1 MKAAITEEGGPFTLF
16 GGEGL
21 MVPLKD
27 LEALWVWGFERY
39 GQNAVQ
45 SNGTLIT
52 DAHIDL
58 FRRYKVDVGISIDGP
73 GALNDARWAGTLTRT
88 REATARSL
96 AAIERLCQ
104 EGMPPSLIVTL
115 HRGNA
120 SAEQL
125 PVMCDWFRQLD
136 ALGITS
142 ARLHILETESEE
154 IRRRYALTTEENLA
168 AFLTFARLEP
178 ELTRLRFDVFTD
190 MRRLLRG
197 QDDSVTCVWG
207 SLRPVHH
214 AGCPGHRGK
223 RPALELRPHVQGG
236 HRVRQSAA
244 EGFERYLALYQTP
257 QAVGGCQG
265 CRFFLMCKGE
275 CPGTAIDHDWR
286 NRTADCAVWMGLFD
300 HLEAEL
306 SAAGETPALRRT
318 RGARR
323 SRPGSSRAGRAAR
336 TSRWPACCARWPA
349 PRTPRPT
356 RRTGTGTTRTRGA
369 EPDGASAIRASR
381 LHPAHVDERRRPGHV
396 GAASPADHRGVVP
409 DRVDGRQGRRA
420 GLRGHRRGLRAT
432 RRGHGGLAGWRPL
445 NAAARDPGR
454 VRRLREHGCSADA
467 GPAVRLPR
475 RRGARGGPPRVPCRV
490 ADGG

>member
-1 MKAAITEEGGPFTLF
+1 MTVEVRPLGVRCNIQCQYCYQNPPRDAGNLPHEYDLDKMKAAITEEGGPFTLF

-27 LEALWVWGFERY
+27 LEALWAWGFERY

-88 REATARSL
+88 RDATARSL

-120 SAEQL
+120 SAEHL
-125 PVMCDWFRQLD
+125 PLMCDWFRQLD
-136 ALGITS
+136 GLGIS
-142 ARLHILETESEE
+142 SSRLHILETESDEL
-154 IRRRYALTTEENLA
+154 RRRYALTTEENLA
-168 AFLTFARLEP
+168 AFLTFAQLEP
-178 ELTRLRFDVFTD
+178 TLTRLRFDVFTD

-197 QDDSVTCVWG
+197 QDDSVTCVWAACDPYTT
-207 SLRPVHH
+207 RAV
-214 AGCPGHRGK
+214 RGIEGNGQRSNCGRTYK
-223 RPALELRPHVQGG
+223 EGIEFAKA
-236 HRVRQSAA
+236 AA

-306 SAAGETPALRRT
+306 AAAGETPLSQDSR
-318 RGARR
+318 RGAVE
-323 SRPGSSRAGRAAR
+323 AR
-336 TSRWPACCARWPA
+336 VLEIWAR
-349 PRTPRPT
+349 
-356 RRTGTGTTRTRGA
+356 GTNVTM
-369 EPDGASAIRASR
+369 AS
-381 LHPAHVDERRRPGHV
+381 V
-396 GAASPADHRGVVP
+396 
-409 DRVDGRQGRRA
+409 
-420 GLRGHRRGLRAT
+420 
-432 RRGHGGLAGWRPL
+432 
-445 NAAARDPGR
+445 
-454 VRRLREHGCSADA
+454 LREMA
-467 GPAVRLPR
+467 GPADAPSDP
-475 RRGARGGPPRVPCRV
+475 GNWHGDHTDAGG
-490 ADGG
+490 